1 MLLSKFI
8 GRAVGYSWAV
18 RSVYIVNYNI
28 IAFAPFGVYR
38 TSLYTIAPSSFIL
51 RGGDAGIPVLRSRS
65 TNTPARTDGRVRL
78 RYLLKYACV
87 AVTVTGGSASS
98 VRFHAAFC
106 SSVLPKRSALHAIYT
121 KYIKMG
127 IDLKASGC

>member
-8 GRAVGYSWAV
+8 GGAVGYLWAV

-38 TSLYTIAPSSFIL
+38 TSLYTIVPSSFIL

-65 TNTPARTDGRVRL
+65 TNTPAHTDGRVRYL
-78 RYLLKYACV
+78 RRRQVC
-87 AVTVTGGSASS
+87 
-98 VRFHAAFC
+98 
-106 SSVLPKRSALHAIYT
+106 AI
-121 KYIKMG
+121 
-127 IDLKASGC
+127 C